1 MKLLFATTNPGKFR
15 EAADAVKEND
25 LQLEQANIEIEEPK
39 ILEIRETA
47 ERKAQLAFNA
57 LGKPVAVEDTG
68 VFFDEYP
75 LFPGT
80 YSKFAVKTLGIP
92 ALLKLLERRK
102 RGARFVTVAA
112 YCDGKTTKT
121 FEGEARGTMLETPEG
136 ESRLGLAYD
145 SVFKCEGCGK
155 TFARMTVAEKNMHS
169 HRAKAFRKLAEW
181 LARKEKLA
189 ES

>member
-15 EAADAVKEND
+15 EAADAVKERG

-39 ILEIRETA
+39 LLELEKTA

-57 LGKPVAVEDTG
+57 LGRPVVVEDTG

-92 ALLKLLERRK
+92 ALLKLLEGGK
-102 RGARFVTVAA
+102 RGARFATIAA
-112 YCDGKTTKT
+112 YCDGKTTNT
-121 FEGEARGTMLETPEG
+121 FEGEARGTILETPEG
-136 ESRLGLAYD
+136 KSRPGLAYD
-145 SVFKCEGCGK
+145 SVFKCDGGGK
-155 TFARMTVAEKNMHS
+155 TFAQMTVKEKNEHS
-169 HRAKAFRKLAEW
+169 HRTKAFRKLAKW
-181 LARKEKLA
+181 LARKEA
-189 ES
+189 